1 MDFEKAYQNFI
12 NGNASPEEVEFVRN
26 EMKKASEINDLL
38 ASVKDEGATRDAEKE
53 KVKKAIKS
61 YKKRDTV
68 KILVIVSSIILVLAL
83 GIGAAIGIP
92 VLSYAKDNVNVS
104 KNEAEAIAISALEDR
119 YSDKAW
125 SYEVIRSERELE
137 VEGRIKKAHY
147 VYVFEI
153 RGGSNL
159 LFEVEVNSMNG
170 LVEIEIDD

>member
-12 NGNASPEEVEFVRN
+12 NGTASPEEVEFVRS
-26 EMKKASEINDLL
+26 EMKKAGEINDLL

-83 GIGAAIGIP
+83 GVGAAIGIP
-92 VLSYAKDNVNVS
+92 ILTNAKDNVNYS
-104 KNEAEAIAISALEDR
+104 REEAKAMAIAALEDR
-119 YSDKAW
+119 YSGKEW
-125 SYEVIRSERELE
+125 SYEVLRSERELE

-147 VYVFEI
+147 VYVFDVKSSANHI
-153 RGGSNL
+153 
-159 LFEVEVNSMNG
+159 FEVEVNSMNG
-170 LVEIEIDD
+170 LIEIDVDD

>member
-12 NGNASPEEVEFVRN
+12 NGNASPEEVEFVRS
-26 EMKKASEINDLL
+26 EMKKANEINDLL
-38 ASVKDEGATRDAEKE
+38 ASVKDEGATRAAEKE
-53 KVKKAIKS
+53 QVKKAIKS

-92 VLSYAKDNVNVS
+92 ILSNAKDNVNFS
-104 KNEAEAIAISALEDR
+104 KDEAKAIAIAALEDR

-147 VYVFEI
+147 VYVFDVYN
-153 RGGSNL
+153 GANTV
-159 LFEVEVNSMNG
+159 FEVEVNSMNG
-170 LVEIEIDD
+170 FVEIEADD

>member
-12 NGNASPEEVEFVRN
+12 NGSASPEEVEFVRS

-92 VLSYAKDNVNVS
+92 VLSYAKDNVNYS
-104 KNEAEAIAISALEDR
+104 ADEAKAIAIEYLEEK
-119 YSDKAW
+119 YPEGAGKIK
-125 SYEVIRSERELE
+125 VHKVERELE
-137 VEGRIKKAHY
+137 VEGRIKNARYIY
-147 VYVFEI
+147 VIDIYNGVNNVF
-153 RGGSNL
+153 
-159 LFEVEVNSMNG
+159 
-170 LVEIEIDD
+170 EIEIDGKTGNIVEVDD